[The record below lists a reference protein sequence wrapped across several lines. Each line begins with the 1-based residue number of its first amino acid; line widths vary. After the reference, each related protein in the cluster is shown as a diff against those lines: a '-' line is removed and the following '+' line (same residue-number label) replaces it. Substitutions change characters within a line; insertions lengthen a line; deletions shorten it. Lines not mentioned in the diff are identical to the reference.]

1 MTLASYTMSSTM
13 KRLQALTLFL
23 IFNIIIFF
31 DVSRE
36 MNKHL
41 RDEKDMFYQVC
52 AIYYSRIHPL
62 YYLNVPC
69 SHPKIYTE
77 SCAAI

>member
-1 MTLASYTMSSTM
+1 
-13 KRLQALTLFL
+13 
-23 IFNIIIFF
+23 
-31 DVSRE
+31 